1 MPLIMSAR
9 EGPTQPPTGRLLSVG
24 HSNHDWPRF
33 LALLQGA
40 GVTAVADVRSSP
52 YSRRLPQYNRAALEG
67 ALRANDIG
75 YAYLGDLLGGRPADR
90 DLYDPEGWADY
101 ARMRQ
106 TAAFRR
112 GLDRLLLGTEDY
124 TVAMLCGE
132 EDPLDCHRGLMIAP
146 ALAELGRPPLHL
158 RKDGSLETTAD
169 MEKRLLEATGVGA
182 GLLDGLFAA
191 HLDEAERRSLVA
203 EAYRRRNRQ
212 VAYRLPGDEGE
223 GA

>member
-1 MPLIMSAR
+1 MPLIMSTPA
-9 EGPTQPPTGRLLSVG
+9 GPTQLPTGHLLSVG

-33 LALLQGA
+33 LGLLRGA

-52 YSRRLPQYNRAALEG
+52 FSRRLPQYNRAALEE
-67 ALRANDIG
+67 ALPQSDIV
-75 YAYLGDLLGGRPADR
+75 YAFLGNLLGGRPAGR

-112 GLDRLLLGTEDY
+112 GLDRLLLGAEDY
-124 TVAMLCGE
+124 TVALLCAE

-158 RKDGSLETTAD
+158 RKDGSLETTGD
-169 MEKRLLEATGVGA
+169 MERRLLKLTGVA
-182 GLLDGLFAA
+182 DGLLDGLFAA
-191 HLDEAERRSLVA
+191 QLDEAERLTLLA
-203 EAYRRRNRQ
+203 EAYRARNRKI
-212 VAYRLPGDEGE
+212 AYRAQDEE
-223 GA
+223 G

>member
-1 MPLIMSAR
+1 MSTP
-9 EGPTQPPTGRLLSVG
+9 EGRTQLPTGSLLTVG

-112 GLDRLLLGTEDY
+112 GLDRLLLGAEDY
-124 TVAMLCGE
+124 TVAMLCAE
-132 EDPLDCHRGLMIAP
+132 EDPLDCHRGLMITP

-169 MEKRLLEATGVGA
+169 MERRLLQETGVGD
-182 GLLDGLFAA
+182 GLFDGLFAA
-191 HLDEAERRSLVA
+191 QLDEAERRNLVT
-203 EAYRRRNRQ
+203 EAYRLRNRQ
-212 VAYRLPGDEGE
+212 VAYRIQAEE